1 MERWVEYYLDLYLQ
15 EQIVNDNFE
24 EVIFR
29 FFEII
34 ELDVF
39 LIEEEFFEVID
50 EFVRGKVLGNNN
62 IFVEIFKVNKE
73 FFFF

>member
-1 MERWVEYYLDLYLQ
+1 MERWVEYY
-15 EQIVNDNFE
+15 
-24 EVIFR
+24 
-29 FFEII
+29 
-34 ELDVF
+34 LDVF